1 MIAPRPG
8 ADGVILGIVG
18 TSGVKVDAGTNDIV
32 GTGNFKLVA
41 RLGVSNRVVV
51 LPLAAPGVLEAEVFV
66 AAGGR
71 IFGTLVGSGQNTG
84 LKH

>member
-1 MIAPRPG
+1 MD
-8 ADGVILGIVG
+8 ADAVNL
-18 TSGVKVDAGTNDIV
+18 DIV
-32 GTGNFKLVA
+32 GAGNFKLIVGF
-41 RLGVSNRVVV
+41 GVGNRVVV

-71 IFGTLVGSGQNTG
+71 IFGTLAGSGQNTG